1 MALLGQSSGGFLE
14 VSSSLR
20 VLHPGI
26 ANGNA
31 KLTNDSFT
39 QTNPTVAIASTVSTQ
54 VDTQTFG
61 ALSGSVAFA
70 RPDAGDNFVGP
81 AGSGTT
87 KDAIALSATQKL
99 GYRPVGVFANNAT
112 GNPFENQPGLASGQ
126 GPYYCNG
133 GTYMNTLYETQLVA
147 AHGGGGGLA
156 IGADLTYYSG
166 CQLVASLNGFLM
178 PTLLVNGGTLYHVD
192 AGSAPITAEAYVRFP
207 GELWTTAAK
216 VFNGLALGGPSTVIG
231 TLRQPPDSTL
241 AALVYDQRI

>member
-39 QTNPTVAIASTVSTQ
+39 QTNPVSAVSGTVSTQ

-61 ALSGSVAFA
+61 ALSGSVAFT
-70 RPDAGDNFVGP
+70 RPDAGDNYVGP
-81 AGSGTT
+81 VGSTT
-87 KDAIALSATQKL
+87 TQSALAASATLKAS
-99 GYRPVGVFANNAT
+99 YRPVGVFANNAT

-133 GTYMNTLYETQLVA
+133 GTYMNTLYETQLLFDHGVA
-147 AHGGGGGLA
+147 ALQ
-156 IGADLTYYSG
+156 GADLTYYSG
-166 CQLVASLNGFLM
+166 AQLVASRNGFLM
-178 PTLLVNGGTLYHVD
+178 PAQIFAGGVAYHVD
-192 AGSAPITAEAYVRFP
+192 NSATDQTAEMFVRS
-207 GELWTTAAK
+207 AAAATDAASL
-216 VFNGLALGGPSTVIG
+216 LALVLAGGGSTVIG